1 MWSATKK
8 KTVVSLTLRAW
19 LWVSLVETTVITKAS
34 RSSSVLS
41 RGEDSA
47 RGEERE
53 LVKCSPNSK
62 VLSTFIHQRFLKFGG
77 VSRSTRAKYR
87 REFRRRHR
95 RWVGVARGG
104 ARRNS
109 SEFSRT
115 SFDPCRYL
123 PFGGLDEPQ
132 SRFQLDSFLPFGGIE
147 ESEVVVTDQSRF
159 QLDFFLPFGGRGH
172 DTATFAPVADSV
184 AVPIVDDVTSVAVLP
199 TARTIA
205 RPGPDLGSSYC
216 YICMGSPAS
225 HHSTASVRGPFGS
238 YRHQPIMAT
247 PGGSSRTT
255 SLERTPSVSF
265 PTDARSGPQ

>member
-1 MWSATKK
+1 M
-8 KTVVSLTLRAW
+8 
-19 LWVSLVETTVITKAS
+19 ITKAS

-216 YICMGSPAS
+216 YAWGRRRRIIPQL
-225 HHSTASVRGPFGS
+225 PFGGHS
-238 YRHQPIMAT
+238 A
-247 PGGSSRTT
+247 
-255 SLERTPSVSF
+255 
-265 PTDARSGPQ
+265 PTDISPGDTRRFFANNKYRKNSVG